1 VLPASRTAS
10 DCGQPRGFS
19 QDSPLPSGA
28 FPFGKTGLHRANNN
42 AQVRGM
48 MRPQLATGGAL
59 EVHETTLPPSGAPTE
74 TTHHHPHSEM
84 WPVREGTIE
93 LTVVGEK
100 YPLDPGS
107 MEFVRSHP
115 EHGIPSVGTAP
126 AFYFVVALGPGAE
139 FQE

>member
-1 VLPASRTAS
+1 M
-10 DCGQPRGFS
+10 
-19 QDSPLPSGA
+19 
-28 FPFGKTGLHRANNN
+28 ANNN

-48 MRPQLATGGAL
+48 MRLQLATGGAR

-74 TTHHHPHSEM
+74 IAHHHPHSER
-84 WPVREGTIE
+84 WLTREGTIE

-107 MEFVRSHP
+107 REFVHSHP

-126 AFYFVVALGPGAE
+126 AFYFVAAVGPGAD
-139 FQE
+139 FRNKFCRSISHS